1 MTNRILVSGTQSGLG
16 ASLLNWLGTDSLT
29 RNDNPADLWA
39 RPAYD
44 AIVHCAI
51 DLTGD
56 NSDLITKNVALL
68 RDVMRIPHRLFV
80 QISSV
85 DVYPN
90 TEDKRRENDELSA
103 IPEDGSY
110 RAVKLA
116 CEIALGNTDKPTLVL
131 RPTALLGKTAR
142 PNSLIKMMHDP
153 NCRLTLNHKS
163 IFNYVR
169 HRQISEFIK
178 VAIRNGHTGIFNI
191 ASTGNLRL
199 DEIAAIV
206 GARPEYGHYK
216 YEVGDVDNSKAK
228 AIFPEFSMTSAQTI
242 AAFTKEI
249 A

>member
-1 MTNRILVSGTQSGLG
+1 MANRILVSGTKSGLG

-29 RNDNPADLWA
+29 RTDNPADLWG

-51 DLTGD
+51 DLTRD
-56 NSDLITKNVALL
+56 NSNPITKNVALL
-68 RDVMRIPHRLFV
+68 HDVMRIPHRLFV

-90 TEDKRRENDELSA
+90 TKGKRREIDELGA
-103 IPEDGSY
+103 IPEDASY

-116 CEIALGNTDKPTLVL
+116 CELALRNTNKPNLVL

-142 PNSLIKMMHDP
+142 PNSLIKMMHNP
-153 NCRLTLNHKS
+153 NSRLTLSPKS

-178 VAIRNGHTGIFNI
+178 VAIRNGHVGIYNF

-216 YEVGDVDNSKAK
+216 CEVGDVDNTKAK
-228 AIFPEFSMTSAQTI
+228 AIFPDLSMTSAQTI
-242 AAFTKEI
+242 AAFTKEF
-249 A
+249 

>member
-1 MTNRILVSGTQSGLG
+1 MANRILVSGTKSGLG

-29 RNDNPADLWA
+29 RTDNPADLWG

-51 DLTGD
+51 DLTRD
-56 NSDLITKNVALL
+56 NSNAITKNVALL
-68 RDVMRIPHRLFV
+68 HDVMRIPHRLFV

-85 DVYPN
+85 DVYSN
-90 TEDKRRENDELSA
+90 TKGKRREIDELGA
-103 IPEDGSY
+103 IPEDASY

-116 CEIALGNTDKPTLVL
+116 CELALRNTNKPNLVL

-142 PNSLIKMMHDP
+142 PNSLIKMMHNP
-153 NCRLTLNHKS
+153 NCRLTLSPKS

-178 VAIRNGHTGIFNI
+178 VAIRNGHVGIYNV

-216 YEVGDVDNSKAK
+216 YEVGDVDNTKAK
-228 AIFPEFSMTSAQTI
+228 AIFPDLSMTSAQTI
-242 AAFTKEI
+242 AAFTKEF
-249 A
+249 

>member
-1 MTNRILVSGTQSGLG
+1 MANRILVSGTKSGLG

-29 RNDNPADLWA
+29 RTDNPADLWG

-51 DLTGD
+51 DLTRD
-56 NSDLITKNVALL
+56 NSNAITKNVALL
-68 RDVMRIPHRLFV
+68 HDVMRIPHRLFV

-85 DVYPN
+85 DVYSN
-90 TEDKRRENDELSA
+90 TKGKRREIDELGA
-103 IPEDGSY
+103 IPEDASY

-116 CEIALGNTDKPTLVL
+116 CELALRNTNKPNLVL

-142 PNSLIKMMHDP
+142 PNSLIKMMHNP
-153 NCRLTLNHKS
+153 NCRLTLSPKS

-178 VAIRNGHTGIFNI
+178 VAIHNGHVGIYNV

-216 YEVGDVDNSKAK
+216 YEVGDVDNTKAK
-228 AIFPEFSMTSAQTI
+228 AIFPDLSMTSAQTI
-242 AAFTKEI
+242 AAFTKEF
-249 A
+249 

>member
-1 MTNRILVSGTQSGLG
+1 MANRILVSGTKSGLG

-29 RNDNPADLWA
+29 RTDNPADLWG

-51 DLTGD
+51 DLTRD
-56 NSDLITKNVALL
+56 NSNPITKNLALL
-68 RDVMRIPHRLFV
+68 HDVMRIPHRLFV

-85 DVYPN
+85 DIYPN
-90 TEDKRRENDELSA
+90 TKGKRQEIDELGA
-103 IPEDGSY
+103 IPEDASY

-116 CEIALGNTDKPTLVL
+116 CELALRNTNKPNLVL

-142 PNSLIKMMHDP
+142 PNSLIKMMHNP

-169 HRQISEFIK
+169 HRQICEFIK

>member
-1 MTNRILVSGTQSGLG
+1 MANRILVSGTKSGLG

-29 RNDNPADLWA
+29 RTDNPADLWG

-51 DLTGD
+51 DLTRD
-56 NSDLITKNVALL
+56 NSNPITKNVALL
-68 RDVMRIPHRLFV
+68 HDVMRIPHRLFV

-85 DVYPN
+85 DVYSN
-90 TEDKRRENDELSA
+90 TKGKRREIDELGA
-103 IPEDGSY
+103 IPEDASY

-116 CEIALGNTDKPTLVL
+116 CELALRNTNKPNLVL

-142 PNSLIKMMHDP
+142 PNSLIKMMHNP
-153 NCRLTLNHKS
+153 NCRLTLSPKS

-178 VAIRNGHTGIFNI
+178 VAIRNGHVGIYNV

-216 YEVGDVDNSKAK
+216 YEVGDVDNTKAK
-228 AIFPEFSMTSAQTI
+228 AIFPDLSMTSAQTI
-242 AAFTKEI
+242 AAFTKEF
-249 A
+249 

>member
-1 MTNRILVSGTQSGLG
+1 MANRILVSGTKSGLG

-29 RNDNPADLWA
+29 RTDNPADLWG

-51 DLTGD
+51 DLTKD
-56 NSDLITKNVALL
+56 NSNPITKNVALL
-68 RDVMRIPHRLFV
+68 HDVMRIPHRLFV

-90 TEDKRRENDELSA
+90 TKGKRREIDELGT
-103 IPEDGSY
+103 IPEDASY

-116 CEIALGNTDKPTLVL
+116 CELALRNTNKPNLVL

-142 PNSLIKMMHDP
+142 PNSLIKMMHNP
-153 NCRLTLNHKS
+153 NCRLTLSPKS

-178 VAIRNGHTGIFNI
+178 VAIRNGHVGIYNV

-216 YEVGDVDNSKAK
+216 YEVGDVDNTKAK
-228 AIFPEFSMTSAQTI
+228 AIFPDLSMTSAQTI
-242 AAFTKEI
+242 AAFTKEF
-249 A
+249 

>member
-1 MTNRILVSGTQSGLG
+1 MANRILVSGTKSGLG

-29 RNDNPADLWA
+29 RTDNPADLWG

-51 DLTGD
+51 DLTKD
-56 NSDLITKNVALL
+56 NSNPITKNVALL
-68 RDVMRIPHRLFV
+68 HDVMRIPHRLFV

-85 DVYPN
+85 DIYPN
-90 TEDKRRENDELSA
+90 TKGKRREIDELGA
-103 IPEDGSY
+103 IPEDASY

-116 CEIALGNTDKPTLVL
+116 CELALRNTNKPNLVL

-142 PNSLIKMMHDP
+142 PNSLIKMMHNP
-153 NCRLTLNHKS
+153 NCRLTLSPKS

-178 VAIRNGHTGIFNI
+178 VAIRNGHVGIYNV

-216 YEVGDVDNSKAK
+216 YEVGDVDNTKAK
-228 AIFPEFSMTSAQTI
+228 AIFPDLSMTSAQTI
-242 AAFTKEI
+242 AAFTKEF
-249 A
+249 

>member
-1 MTNRILVSGTQSGLG
+1 MANRILVSGTKSGLG

-29 RNDNPADLWA
+29 RTDNPADLWG

-51 DLTGD
+51 DLTRD
-56 NSDLITKNVALL
+56 NSNAITKNVALL
-68 RDVMRIPHRLFV
+68 HDVMRIPHRLFV

-85 DVYPN
+85 DVYSN
-90 TEDKRRENDELSA
+90 TKGKRREIDELGA
-103 IPEDGSY
+103 IPEDASY

-116 CEIALGNTDKPTLVL
+116 CELALRNTNKPNLVL
-131 RPTALLGKTAR
+131 RPTALLGKTTR
-142 PNSLIKMMHDP
+142 PNSLIKMMHNP
-153 NCRLTLNHKS
+153 NCRLTLSPKS

-178 VAIRNGHTGIFNI
+178 VAIRNGHVGIYNV

-216 YEVGDVDNSKAK
+216 YEVGDVDNTKAK
-228 AIFPEFSMTSAQTI
+228 AIFPDLSMTSAQTI
-242 AAFTKEI
+242 AAFTKEF
-249 A
+249 

>member
-1 MTNRILVSGTQSGLG
+1 MANRILVSGTQSGLG

-29 RNDNPADLWA
+29 RTDNPADLWA
-39 RPAYD
+39 RPTYD

-56 NSDLITKNVALL
+56 NSKLITKNVALL
-68 RDVMRIPHRLFV
+68 NDVMRIPHRLFV

-90 TEDKRRENDELSA
+90 TEGKRRESDELSA
-103 IPEDGSY
+103 IPKDGSY

-116 CEIALGNTDKPTLVL
+116 CELAIGNTDNPILVL
-131 RPTALLGKTAR
+131 RPTALIGKTAR

-153 NCRLTLNHKS
+153 NCCLTLSPKS

-169 HRQISEFIK
+169 HRQVSEFIK
-178 VAIRNGHTGIFNI
+178 VAIRNGYTGIYNI

-199 DEIAAIV
+199 DEVAAIV
-206 GARPEYGHYK
+206 GARPEYGHYN

-228 AIFPEFSMTSAQTI
+228 AVFPGLSMTSAQTI
-242 AAFTKEI
+242 AAFTKEF